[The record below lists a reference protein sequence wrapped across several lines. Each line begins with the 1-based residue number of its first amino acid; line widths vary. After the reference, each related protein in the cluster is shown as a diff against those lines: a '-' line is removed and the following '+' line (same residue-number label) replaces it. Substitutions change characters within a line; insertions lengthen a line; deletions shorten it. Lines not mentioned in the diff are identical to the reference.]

1 MVRRPYRSAPLAA
14 LVAGLLVVPAGAD
27 AQTTTGPAATT
38 PGAVTTTGPAPATT
52 SATTTTPPPATTAA
66 DAPAI
71 PTVTTTPGTPPAAPP
86 AQAPGAVVSQPAATT
101 TTADDGT
108 EPWQWAALA
117 LAILLVAAL
126 AWGLVVASGRVRWM
140 RPMGHAMAEAGW
152 RIGLRWAEFRDWLR
166 FGSGR

>member
-1 MVRRPYRSAPLAA
+1 MVRRPTRSAPLAA
-14 LVAGLLVVPAGAD
+14 LVAGLLVLPAGAH
-27 AQTTTGPAATT
+27 AQTSKTTLT
-38 PGAVTTTGPAPATT
+38 PGATTTGPAPATT
-52 SATTTTPPPATTAA
+52 APAPATTPAPTTAA
-66 DAPAI
+66 EAPAI

-86 AQAPGAVVSQPAATT
+86 AQTPATVVSQPVATQ
-101 TTADDGT
+101 ADDGT

-152 RIGLRWAEFRDWLR
+152 RIGLRWAEFRDWMR